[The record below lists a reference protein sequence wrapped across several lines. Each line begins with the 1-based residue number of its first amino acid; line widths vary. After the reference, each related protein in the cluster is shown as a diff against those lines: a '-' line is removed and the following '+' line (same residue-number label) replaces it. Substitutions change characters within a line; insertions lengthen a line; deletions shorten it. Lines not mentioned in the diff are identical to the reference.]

1 MGRPS
6 RQRVQQ
12 TSLPGA
18 RGPHEARR
26 TFELAGQVLE
36 RRAASIGRREVDTFY
51 GGRSRGRY
59 YTNIIIGVVVVR

>member
-1 MGRPS
+1 MLRPS

-26 TFELAGQVLE
+26 TFELAGEVLE

-59 YTNIIIGVVVVR
+59 WSQVIVGIVVV